1 MTMTR
6 CTDTDTSFAIKG
18 YKIMGTALQVD
29 TVSKKFGIVEA
40 VKEISLQADEGEFIT
55 LLGPSGCGKTTI
67 LRLLAGFEKPDAG
80 TIRIGSEIV
89 ASSNHFLP
97 AEKRHVG
104 MVFQDYA
111 LFPHLNVLD
120 NIAFGL
126 KGDKKEKSKRAE
138 EMMDLVGLGNFGMR
152 MPYELSGGQQQRVAL
167 ARALAPQPDILLLDE
182 PFSNLDAAL
191 RTQVR
196 GEVRSIL
203 RASGT
208 TTVFVTHDQEEALSL
223 SDRVAVIFNGGL
235 QQMGAPFELY
245 TRPSTRQVAS
255 FVGEANFITANA
267 HGSVADTVLGKV
279 RLLTPKEGDIEVLI
293 RPDMLHLLPTD
304 EGTPATVLWREYY
317 GHNQRVGLKLDDGT
331 KLIARAD
338 TQIIYT
344 IGQNIR
350 VSVYAP
356 LLAF

>member
-1 MTMTR
+1 
-6 CTDTDTSFAIKG
+6 
-18 YKIMGTALQVD
+18 MGTALQVD
-29 TVSKKFGIVEA
+29 KVSKSFGAVEA
-40 VKEISLQADEGEFIT
+40 VHEFSLQADEGEFIT

-67 LRLLAGFEKPDAG
+67 LRLLAGFEQPDRG
-80 TIRIGSEIV
+80 MIRIGNRIV
-89 ASSNHFLP
+89 ADESVFLR

-126 KGDKKEKSKRAE
+126 NGSKKEKSKRAE
-138 EMMDLVGLGNFGMR
+138 EMLALVGLADFGER

-196 GEVRSIL
+196 AEVRSIL
-203 RASGT
+203 RKAGT
-208 TTVFVTHDQEEALSL
+208 TTIFVTHDQEEALSL
-223 SDRVAVIFNGGL
+223 SDKVAVVFEGELHQVGS
-235 QQMGAPFELY
+235 PFELY
-245 TRPSTRQVAS
+245 TRPDTREVAS
-255 FVGEANFITANA
+255 FIGEANFLKARAVGSTAK
-267 HGSVADTVLGKV
+267 TVLGQV
-279 RLLTPKEGDIEVLI
+279 RLLSPREGEIEVLI

-317 GHNQRVGLKLDDGT
+317 GHNQRIGLQLNDGT

-338 TQIIYT
+338 SQIMYRVE
-344 IGQNIR
+344 QKIR

>member
-1 MTMTR
+1 
-6 CTDTDTSFAIKG
+6 
-18 YKIMGTALQVD
+18 MGTALQVD
-29 TVSKKFGIVEA
+29 SVTKYFGAVEA
-40 VKEISLQADEGEFIT
+40 IHEFSLQADEGEFIT
-55 LLGPSGCGKTTI
+55 LLGPSGCGKTTL
-67 LRLLAGFEKPDAG
+67 LRLLAGFEQPDTG
-80 TIRIGSEIV
+80 SIRIGDMIV
-89 ASSNHFLP
+89 ANQEKFLR

-111 LFPHLNVLD
+111 LFPHLNVRD

-126 KGDKKEKSKRAE
+126 HGSKKDKVKRAE
-138 EMMDLVGLGNFGMR
+138 EMLFLVGLTDFGER

-196 GEVRSIL
+196 AEVRSIL
-203 RASGT
+203 RKAGT

-223 SDRVAVIFNGGL
+223 SDKVAVIFDGELHQVGT
-235 QQMGAPFELY
+235 PFELY
-245 TRPSTRQVAS
+245 TRPATRQVAS
-255 FVGEANFITANA
+255 FIGEANFLKADA
-267 HGSVADTVLGKV
+267 QGSVAETLLGQV
-279 RLLTPKEGDIEVLI
+279 RLLSAREGEIEVLI

-304 EGTPATVLWREYY
+304 EGTPAKVLWREYY
-317 GHNQRVGLKLDDGT
+317 GHNQRIGLQLGDGT
-331 KLIARAD
+331 ELIARAD
-338 TQIIYT
+338 SQIMYKV
-344 IGQNIR
+344 GQSIR

>member
-1 MTMTR
+1 
-6 CTDTDTSFAIKG
+6 
-18 YKIMGTALQVD
+18 MGTALKIDKVTKQ
-29 TVSKKFGIVEA
+29 FGAVEA
-40 VKEISLQADEGEFIT
+40 VKNISLQADEGEFIT
-55 LLGPSGCGKTTI
+55 LLGPSGCGKTTT
-67 LRLLAGFEKPDAG
+67 LRLLAGFEQPDSG

-89 ASSNHFLP
+89 ASENRFLP

-126 KGDKKEKSKRAE
+126 KGDRKEKSKRAE
-138 EMMDLVGLGNFGMR
+138 EMMDLVGLGDFGLR

-167 ARALAPQPDILLLDE
+167 ARALAPQPEILLLDE
-182 PFSNLDAAL
+182 PFSNLDASL

-196 GEVRSIL
+196 GEVRAIL

-223 SDRVAVIFNGGL
+223 SDRVAVIFDGEL
-235 QQMGAPFELY
+235 HQMGAPFELY

-255 FVGEANFITANA
+255 FVGEANFIKASAN
-267 HGSVADTVLGKV
+267 GTVAETILGKV
-279 RLLTPKEGDIEVLI
+279 RLLTPKEGDTEVLI

-317 GHNQRVGLKLDDGT
+317 GHNQRIGLKLADGT
-331 KLIARAD
+331 ELIARAD

>member
-1 MTMTR
+1 
-6 CTDTDTSFAIKG
+6 
-18 YKIMGTALQVD
+18 MGTALKIDKVTKQ
-29 TVSKKFGIVEA
+29 FGAVEA
-40 VKEISLQADEGEFIT
+40 VKNISLQADEGEFIT
-55 LLGPSGCGKTTI
+55 LLGPSGCGKTTT
-67 LRLLAGFEKPDAG
+67 LRLLAGFEQPDSG

-89 ASSNHFLP
+89 ASENRFLP

-138 EMMDLVGLGNFGMR
+138 EMMDLVGLGDFGLR

-167 ARALAPQPDILLLDE
+167 ARALAPQPEILLLDE
-182 PFSNLDAAL
+182 PFSNLDASL

-196 GEVRSIL
+196 GEVRAIL

-223 SDRVAVIFNGGL
+223 SDRVAVIFDGEL
-235 QQMGAPFELY
+235 HQMGAPFELY

-255 FVGEANFITANA
+255 FVGEANFIKASAN
-267 HGSVADTVLGKV
+267 GTVAETILGKV
-279 RLLTPKEGDIEVLI
+279 RLLTPKEGDTEVLI

-317 GHNQRVGLKLDDGT
+317 GHNQRIGLKLADGT
-331 KLIARAD
+331 ELIARAD

>member
-1 MTMTR
+1 M
-6 CTDTDTSFAIKG
+6 CTPLLQLKG
-18 YKIMGTALQVD
+18 HTAMGTALQVD
-29 TVSKKFGIVEA
+29 HVSKKFGTAEA

-55 LLGPSGCGKTTI
+55 LLGPSGCGKTTT
-67 LRLLAGFEKPDAG
+67 LRLLAGFEEPDAG
-80 TIRIGSEIV
+80 KIRIGNQVV
-89 ASSNHFLP
+89 ADKDHFIP
-97 AEKRHVG
+97 AEKRRIG

-111 LFPHLNVLD
+111 LFPHLTVLD

-126 KGDKKEKSKRAE
+126 NGDKKTQSKRAE
-138 EMMDLVGLGNFGMR
+138 EMMHLVGLDIFGSR

-196 GEVRSIL
+196 AEVRSIL
-203 RASGT
+203 RASET
-208 TTVFVTHDQEEALSL
+208 TTIFVTHDQEEALSL
-223 SDRVAVIFNGGL
+223 SDRVAVIFDGEL
-235 QQMGAPFELY
+235 HQMGAPFELY

-255 FVGEANFITANA
+255 FVGEANFIQAEAKGSTAE
-267 HGSVADTVLGKV
+267 TVLGKV
-279 RLLTPKEGDIEVLI
+279 KLLTPKEGNIEVLI

-317 GHNQRVGLKLDDGT
+317 GHNQRVGIKLADGT
-331 KLIARAD
+331 ELIARAD

-344 IGQNIR
+344 IGQNVR